1 MPWSRFPRWFGL
13 SVVLAAWACPAAE
26 LWIGAA
32 VADITPA
39 QPVALDGQRRLR
51 VSTKPETPISASVLA
66 LESRDG
72 AKVLD
77 QAIMVSCDLV
87 AIRSGV
93 LERVRRKVTPRLPD
107 FDVNKLFLSATHT
120 HTAPVTAEGGYALP
134 DHVMRPAAYVDF
146 LTDRVAGAVVEAWR
160 RRAPGKAGWGQS
172 QAAVAHNRR
181 AVYADGRAVMYG
193 STAASDFQG
202 LESRED
208 HDLDVLFFW
217 DREDRL
223 LATAIAVPCPA
234 QEVEGGSSIHA
245 DFWHPVRETL
255 RARHGRDLV
264 VLGWSGAGGDVTS
277 RPMYG
282 RASDE
287 RMRRLRGLTRL
298 EEVARRIVTGWEDA
312 YEAARRDMRADVV
325 LRHRVEMI
333 ELPERRVTK
342 EEAAAAREQAA
353 RHAGNPAEVWD
364 YRWHQRVVERFERQ
378 QTSGLGFY
386 PMELHVLRLGDV
398 AIATNDFE
406 LYTEF
411 GVRIKAR
418 SPALQTVV
426 IQLTGGNG
434 GYLPTERAVRGGG
447 YGAVVQSTQ
456 VGPEGGQ
463 VLVDRTVMTIESL
476 WAGSPVAES
485 R

>member
-1 MPWSRFPRWFGL
+1 MAAFLFRRWCWVGAL
-13 SVVLAAWACPAAE
+13 VWASAAPAAE

-51 VSTKPETPISASVLA
+51 VSTKPETRISASVLA

-72 AKVLD
+72 AKVVD

-93 LERVRRKVTPRLPD
+93 LGRVRNKVKPRLPD
-107 FDVNKLFLSATHT
+107 FDVSKLFLSATHT
-120 HTAPVTAEGGYALP
+120 HTAPVTAEGNYALP
-134 DHVMRPAAYVDF
+134 EHVMRPAAYVEL
-146 LTDRVAGAVVEAWR
+146 LTDRVADAVVQSWR
-160 RRAPGKAGWGQS
+160 RRGPGKAGWGQS
-172 QAAVAHNRR
+172 QAVVAHNRR

-193 STAASDFQG
+193 ATAAPDFQG

-217 DREDRL
+217 DRQDRL
-223 LATAIAVPCPA
+223 IATAILVPCPA

-245 DFWHPVRETL
+245 DFWHPVRERL
-255 RARHGRDLV
+255 RARHGAELV
-264 VLGWSGAGGDVTS
+264 VLGFSGAGGDVVS

-282 RASDE
+282 KASDE

-298 EEVARRIVTGWEDA
+298 EEVARRIVAGWEDA
-312 YEAARRDMRADVV
+312 YEAARWDKRAEVV
-325 LRHRVEMI
+325 LRHLVETI
-333 ELPERRVTK
+333 ELPERRVSE
-342 EEAAAAREQAA
+342 EEAAAGAQAA

-378 QTSGLGFY
+378 QAGGLGAY

-398 AIATNDFE
+398 ALATNDFE

-418 SPALQTVV
+418 SPALQTFV

-447 YGAVVQSTQ
+447 YGAVVQSTT

-463 VLVDRTVMTIESL
+463 VLVDRTVKAIESL
-476 WAGSPVAES
+476 WAES
-485 R
+485 AR

>member
-1 MPWSRFPRWFGL
+1 MPWSRFPGWFGL
-13 SVVLAAWACPAAE
+13 SALLAAWACPATE
-26 LWIGAA
+26 LFIGAA

-51 VSTKPETPISASVLA
+51 VSTKPETPLSASVLA

-72 AKVLD
+72 ATVLD

-93 LERVRRKVTPRLPD
+93 LERVRSKVKPRLPD
-107 FDVNKLFLSATHT
+107 FDADKLFLSATHT
-120 HTAPVTAEGGYALP
+120 HTAPVTAEGGYTLP
-134 DHVMRPAAYVDF
+134 EDVMRPAAYVEF
-146 LTDRVAGAVVEAWR
+146 LTERVAEAVIQAWR
-160 RRAPGKAGWGQS
+160 RRQPGKVGWGQS
-172 QAAVAHNRR
+172 QAVVAHNRR

-193 STAASDFQG
+193 STAAPDFLG
-202 LESRED
+202 LEARED

-217 DREDRL
+217 DRESRL
-223 LATAIAVPCPA
+223 IATAIDVPCPA

-245 DFWHPVRETL
+245 DFWHPVRQML
-255 RARHGRDLV
+255 RARHGVDLV

-298 EEVARRIVTGWEDA
+298 EEVARRIVSGWEDA

-325 LRHRVEMI
+325 LRHRVETI
-333 ELPERRVTK
+333 ELPERRVTQ

-353 RHAGNPAEVWD
+353 RHAGKPAEIWD
-364 YRWHQRVVERFERQ
+364 YRWHQRVVERFEKQR
-378 QTSGLGFY
+378 TSGVDLY

-418 SPALQTVV
+418 SPALQTFV

-447 YGAVVQSTQ
+447 YGAVVQSTR

-463 VLVDRTVMTIESL
+463 VLVDRTVKAIESL
-476 WAGSPVAES
+476 WAEAPVAAS